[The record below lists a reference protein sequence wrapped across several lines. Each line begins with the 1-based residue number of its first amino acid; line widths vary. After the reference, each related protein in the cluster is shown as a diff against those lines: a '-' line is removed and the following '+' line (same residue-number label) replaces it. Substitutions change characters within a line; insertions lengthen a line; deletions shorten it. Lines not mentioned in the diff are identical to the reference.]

1 MSNGQTSPIT
11 ELLHAVGRGE
21 MGARDQLWRAVYDA
35 LHRLASGQLRRSWP
49 GRHVNTT
56 TLVHEA
62 YLRLF
67 GNDSIAWAGRRHFF
81 AAAARAMR
89 CILVDHARSRARLK
103 RGGGRTPMPPTC
115 SGTPE
120 SPIDLL
126 ALDEALTTLERCD
139 PRKAEVVMLRFFSG
153 LSIDETARVMG
164 LSARTVSSEWRFAR
178 AWLHRAMRGQ

>member
-21 MGARDQLWRAVYDA
+21 AGARDQLWRAVYDEI
-35 LHRLASGQLRRSWP
+35 HRLAGGQLSRSLP
-49 GRHVNTT
+49 GRGVGTT

-67 GNDSIAWAGRRHFF
+67 GKDSIAWAGRRHFF

-89 CILVDHARSRARLK
+89 CILVDHARHRARLK
-103 RGGGRTPMPPTC
+103 RGGGRTPIPPTRPDAPQ
-115 SGTPE
+115 ST
-120 SPIDLL
+120 IDLL
-126 ALDEALTTLERCD
+126 ALDEALTNLERCD

-153 LSIDETARVMG
+153 LSIEETARAMG
-164 LSARTVSSEWRFAR
+164 LSVRTVSSEWRFAR
-178 AWLHRAMRGQ
+178 AWLHRAMSDM